1 MSYAIDLSF
10 KEMKKDQIFDFI
22 QKFKEL
28 VIKPEEVKKRIKENY
43 HFSVRWV
50 VGSNS
55 DDIDDFDVED
65 RIESWI
71 DKLFTFKFI
80 WIERYSLLACVIRE
94 DDPAN
99 SLFDGNVF
107 FQNSTD
113 QDYGYEVWK
122 DIRPFKEISD
132 SVERLSS
139 DEEGIE
145 SLRKLS
151 KNDWFNGPLSD
162 FTNDEFEY
170 YKRSL
175 VYDLIFDPIEDLVFG
190 DKNTIRVKTLSDPVD
205 FIRYRNFYK
214 KLYLTKRV

>member
-28 VIKPEEVKKRIKENY
+28 VINPEEVKKRIKENY

-55 DDIDDFDVED
+55 NGIDDFDVED

-71 DKLFTFKFI
+71 DRLFTFKFI

-94 DDPAN
+94 DDLAN

-113 QDYGYEVWK
+113 QDYDYEVWK

-132 SVERLSS
+132 SVERLSF
-139 DEEGIE
+139 DGEGIE

-151 KNDWFNGPLSD
+151 KNSWFNNSLSD
-162 FTNDEFEY
+162 FTKDKFEY

-175 VYDLIFDPIEDLVFG
+175 VYDLIFDPIEELVFG
-190 DKNTIRVKTLSDPVD
+190 DKNTIWVKTLSDSVD

>member
-71 DKLFTFKFI
+71 DRLFTFKFI

-132 SVERLSS
+132 SVERLSF

-151 KNDWFNGPLSD
+151 KNDWFNGSLSD